1 MRINTRAETTISEI
15 LSAAENLFV
24 QKNYA
29 DVSMSEIAYLAN
41 LTKGA
46 LYHHFKS
53 KEDLYITMMLRDFDE
68 KREMF
73 QTAVD
78 APGDCR
84 TRLTLSTKLL
94 FRLPPH
100 KRRVIQL
107 VRRDINIFKGDT
119 RTTLIRSYQAALP
132 ETVEAIMRDGIERGE
147 LANVDARLLAW
158 QYVAMVE
165 VVLTDYAQTILGSP
179 EQCVEYTLNLFFDG
193 AAKK

>member
-1 MRINTRAETTISEI
+1 MRTNSRAETTIHEI

-29 DVSMSEIAYLAN
+29 DVSMLDIAYLAN
-41 LTKGA
+41 VTKGA
-46 LYHHFKS
+46 LYHHFKN
-53 KEDLYITMMLRDFDE
+53 KEDLYVTMMLRDFEE
-68 KREMF
+68 KQLMF

-78 APGDCR
+78 ASGDCR
-84 TRLTLSTKLL
+84 SRLALSTKLL
-94 FRLPPH
+94 FRLPPQ

-107 VRRDINIFKGDT
+107 VRRDINIFKGET
-119 RTTLIRSYQAALP
+119 RNILIRAYQAALP

-147 LANVDARLLAW
+147 LANTDARLLAW

-165 VVLTDYAQTILGSP
+165 VILTDYAQSILGSP
-179 EQCVEYTLNLFFDG
+179 EQCVEYTLNLFMDG